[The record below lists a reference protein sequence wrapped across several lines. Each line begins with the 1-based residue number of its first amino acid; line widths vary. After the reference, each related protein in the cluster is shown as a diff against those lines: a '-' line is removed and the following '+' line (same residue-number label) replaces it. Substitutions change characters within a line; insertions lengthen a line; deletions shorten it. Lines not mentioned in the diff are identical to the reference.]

1 MYYEEVLDNTST
13 ILVSATFIWASLI
26 IMHIVF
32 FVIRNYI
39 GDLYQKK
46 KLFKKKKFHLWR
58 ISL

>member
-13 ILVSATFIWASLI
+13 VLVSATFIWASLI
-26 IMHIVF
+26 TMHIVF

-46 KLFKKKKFHLWR
+46 EVV
-58 ISL
+58 

>member
-13 ILVSATFIWASLI
+13 ILVSATFIWVSLI

-46 KLFKKKKFHLWR
+46 EVILEEE
-58 ISL
+58 IPSVEN